1 MISPTSFQPN
11 DVVQPPNVPRDAPS
25 TDDMSPA
32 TVQLP
37 PEQLDALGL
46 TGATAGQSYTVT
58 FTVNRADENGAEIR
72 VDSSEANEAP
82 PAPELPTDDAMPA
95 PEPLDATLPPSPP
108 PRPKPAIVGPGRFK
122 GKL

>member
-11 DVVQPPNVPRDAPS
+11 DVSQPPSTPSDAPS
-25 TDDMSPA
+25 TDDMSPT

-46 TGATAGQSYTVT
+46 TGATAGQSYTITV
-58 FTVNRADENGAEIR
+58 TVNRVDETGAEVR

-82 PAPELPTDDAMPA
+82 KEPDMDDGAMPA
-95 PEPLDATLPPSPP
+95 PEALDATLPPSPP